1 MTPMLNV
8 SCSCILH
15 CGIMWLLGSLT
26 VRFWGCR
33 FPRYIRTRED
43 KTIEEASSPE
53 VITDLYNKQSRK
65 MSSAKAQLE
74 AQKKQDKAAQQADS
88 GSDTAEAEED
98 NQEAD
103 PLSGMDAE

>member
-1 MTPMLNV
+1 MLNG
-8 SCSCILH
+8 SCSCMLH
-15 CGIMWLLGSLT
+15 CGTMRLLRFLT
-26 VRFWGCR
+26 LRVLGGR
-33 FPRYIRTRED
+33 FPRYIQTRED

-74 AQKKQDKAAQQADS
+74 AQKRQDQAAQQADS
-88 GSDTAEAEED
+88 GSDTAEAPED

-103 PLSGMDAE
+103 PPSGMDAE

>member
-1 MTPMLNV
+1 ML
-8 SCSCILH
+8 SQCS
-15 CGIMWLLGSLT
+15 MPAAPAYLT
-26 VRFWGCR
+26 LRVLRGR

-74 AQKKQDKAAQQADS
+74 AQKRQDKAAQQADS
-88 GSDTAEAEED
+88 GSDTAEAKED

-103 PLSGMDAE
+103 PRPGMDAE